1 MFKLRISSEA
11 EKEIKKIKK
20 LYQDSVI
27 EALKDLEDDPFVG
40 KPLTRELINYF
51 AYKIGPY
58 RIIYRINVKDKTVEI
73 VSAGHRSTIY
83 N

>member
-20 LYQDSVI
+20 LYQSSII
-27 EALKDLEDDPFVG
+27 EALKELEEDPFIG
-40 KPLTRELINYF
+40 KPLTRELTNYF
-51 AYKIGPY
+51 SYRIGPF
-58 RIIYRINVKDKTVEI
+58 RLIYKVDIADKTVEI
-73 VSAGHRSTIY
+73 VSAGYRSMVY

>member
-1 MFKLRISSEA
+1 MFKLHISSEA

-27 EALKDLEDDPFVG
+27 EALKELEDDPFIG
-40 KPLTRELINYF
+40 KPLTRELTSYF
-51 AYKIGPY
+51 AYKIGPF
-58 RIIYRINVKDKTVEI
+58 RLIYKINVTDKTVEI